1 MKLNKETLKRII
13 REELSRTLLRE
24 NDLIEPDMYGEPGH
38 RSYLISS
45 RYIKKGNGLPSEPDY
60 LADIVSQA
68 LMATGDVSYQEGVQ
82 AAIDLLKIITSPEG
96 HPLITTKEKSKND
109 IIDFLYYALDELQP

>member
-38 RSYLISS
+38 RSYLISP

-60 LADIVSQA
+60 LADIVSQT
-68 LMATGDVSYQEGVQ
+68 LMGTGDVSHQEGVQ

-96 HPLITTKEKSKND
+96 HPLITTKKKSKND
-109 IIDFLYYALDELQP
+109 IIDFLYYALDELQL

>member
-1 MKLNKETLKRII
+1 MKLNKEELKTII
-13 REELSRTLLRE
+13 KEELNKVLLKE

-38 RSYLISS
+38 RSYLISP
-45 RYIKKGNGLPSEPDY
+45 RYISRGNGLPSEPDY

-68 LMATGDVSYQEGVQ
+68 LMGTGDVSYQQGVQ

-96 HPLITTKEKSKND
+96 HPLITTKEESKND
-109 IIDFLYYALDELQP
+109 IIDFLYYALDELQ